1 MVYLLHFTIITDSVR
16 PTDEIGHDQLEQV
29 ELSLHCLNVHSTT
42 YEQPGDG
49 YSKQSSDTSLDAKAT
64 PVQPTDDDGQLGIA
78 TVGVGRQQQR
88 IIPFRLVA
96 PVNIPPNLQDAMKF
110 IVIGHYVDV
119 FRSISYHLEKGVERY
134 TTIFSGP
141 FIGFSEEDGIILDFG
156 RGTKQHLPV
165 QALNHS
171 AFARSDEYE
180 SIVQLIMDAILIAP
194 NPEKN
199 LATFL
204 EYPNL
209 QVPESLQLLYRACLP
224 SVATNQELQDKLAWQ
239 SRHLADWLREQQQ
252 QANFAS
258 NKITL
263 QLAQV
268 YDATAFINRHQMK
281 ADFRAVFMQKADF
294 HARAMEERQNYVPRT
309 DLENAILKLESTRS
323 AQSQGY
329 AYAEM
334 ATNGP
339 ERPKMRREHAEKARA
354 LHEKAINDHAIPL
367 LEFLHM
373 QKGMSESA
381 ALVANLRFDKM
392 LRILRLAQLDYII
405 HHTEWSEEER
415 KRKLQCHLAHVVNE
429 FGCIRNQLSSTA
441 TVVPVLQELLEKM
454 EESMVPLKE
463 NVAKGHIKGFALND
477 PTMNE

>member
-1 MVYLLHFTIITDSVR
+1 MYLLDFAIITDS
-16 PTDEIGHDQLEQV
+16 T
-29 ELSLHCLNVHSTT
+29 
-42 YEQPGDG
+42 
-49 YSKQSSDTSLDAKAT
+49 SK
-64 PVQPTDDDGQLGIA
+64 PVQPTDDKGQLGIA
-78 TVGVGRQQQR
+78 SVGVGRQQQR
-88 IIPFRLVA
+88 IIPRRLVA
-96 PVNIPPNLQDAMKF
+96 PVNIPVNLKDAMKF

-119 FRSISYHLEKGVERY
+119 FRSISCHLKNGIERY
-134 TTIFSGP
+134 ARIFSGP
-141 FIGFSEEDGIILDFG
+141 FTGFSEEDGIILDFG
-156 RGTKQHLPV
+156 LGTKQHLPV
-165 QALNHS
+165 QALTHP
-171 AFARSDEYE
+171 AFVRSDEYE

-194 NPEKN
+194 NPEEN

-204 EYPNL
+204 DLEYL
-209 QVPESLQLLYRACLP
+209 QVPKSLELLYRARLP
-224 SVATNQELQDKLAWQ
+224 SVATNQELQDELAQQ

-281 ADFRAVFMQKADF
+281 ADFRTVFMQKADF
-294 HARAMEERQNYVPRT
+294 HARAMEERRNYEPRT
-309 DLENAILKLESTRS
+309 DLENAILELESTRS

-339 ERPKMRREHAEKARA
+339 ERPVTRREHAEKARA
-354 LHEKAINDHAIPL
+354 LHEEAINKHAIPL
-367 LEFLHM
+367 LELLHM
-373 QKGMSESA
+373 HKGMSESA
-381 ALVANLRFDKM
+381 ALVANLQFDEM
-392 LRILRLAQLDYII
+392 LRTLRLYQLDYII
-405 HHTEWSEEER
+405 GITEFEWSDEER
-415 KRKLQCHLAHVVNE
+415 EGKLQYHLAHVVNE
-429 FGCIRNQLSSTA
+429 FDRIRDQLSSTA

-463 NVAKGHIKGFALND
+463 NVAKGHVKGFALND

>member
-1 MVYLLHFTIITDSVR
+1 MISGIPTSFCNHYTDSAQ
-16 PTDEIGHDQLEQV
+16 PDQPEQV
-29 ELSLHCLNVHSTT
+29 ESSLQHLSVHPTT
-42 YEQPGDG
+42 YEHPSDDH
-49 YSKQSSDTSLDAKAT
+49 SRQSPDPSLHVKPD
-64 PVQPTDDDGQLGIA
+64 QPTDDEGQLGVA
-78 TVGVGRQQQR
+78 SVGVGRQQQR
-88 IIPFRLVA
+88 IIPFSLVH
-96 PVNIPPNLQDAMKF
+96 PVNIPVKLQDALKF
-110 IVIGHYVDV
+110 IVIGHYLDV
-119 FRSISYHLEKGVERY
+119 FRSISCHLEIGVKRHAR
-134 TTIFSGP
+134 IFSGP
-141 FIGFSEEDGIILDFG
+141 FTGFSEEDGIILDFG
-156 RGTKQHLPV
+156 LGTKQHLPV

-199 LATFL
+199 LDTFL
-204 EYPNL
+204 EYPHL
-209 QVPESLQLLYRACLP
+209 QVPESLQLLYRARLP

-263 QLAQV
+263 QLAHV

-294 HARAMEERQNYVPRT
+294 HARAMQERQNYEPRT
-309 DLENAILKLESTRS
+309 DLEDAILKLESTRS

-339 ERPKMRREHAEKARA
+339 ERPVTRKEHAEKARA
-354 LHEKAINDHAIPL
+354 LHEDAINEYATPL
-367 LEFLHM
+367 LQLLRM
-373 QKGMSESA
+373 RNKMSESA
-381 ALVANLRFDKM
+381 ALVANLRFDEM
-392 LRILRLAQLDYII
+392 LRTLRLAQLDYII
-405 HHTEWSEEER
+405 HFPAWSEEVR
-415 KRKLQCHLAHVVNE
+415 QQKLQCHLAQVDNE
-429 FGCIRNQLSSTA
+429 FDRIRNQLSSRA
-441 TVVPVLQELLEKM
+441 TVVPVLKELLEKM

>member
-1 MVYLLHFTIITDSVR
+1 MVYLLHFKIITDSVQ
-16 PTDEIGHDQLEQV
+16 PTDDIGHDQLEQV
-29 ELSLHCLNVHSTT
+29 ESSLHLLNIHPTT
-42 YEQPGDG
+42 YEQPGDVH
-49 YSKQSSDTSLDAKAT
+49 SNQSSDTSLDAEAT
-64 PVQPTDDDGQLGIA
+64 PEQPTDDDGQLGI
-78 TVGVGRQQQR
+78 TPIGVGRQQQR

-96 PVNIPPNLQDAMKF
+96 PVNIPPKLQDAMKF

-119 FRSISYHLEKGVERY
+119 FRSIYCYFEKGVKGLSR
-134 TTIFSGP
+134 TFS
-141 FIGFSEEDGIILDFG
+141 GFSEKDGIILDFG
-156 RGTKQHLPV
+156 RGMKQHFPV
-165 QALNHS
+165 QALSHS
-171 AFARSDEYE
+171 AFAHCDEYE

-204 EYPNL
+204 EHPNL
-209 QVPESLQLLYRACLP
+209 QVPESLQLLYRARLP
-224 SVATNQELQDKLAWQ
+224 SVATNQELQDELAQQ

-252 QANFAS
+252 QTNFAS

-268 YDATAFINRHQMK
+268 YDATAFINRHQMR
-281 ADFRAVFMQKADF
+281 ADFRDVFMRKADF
-294 HARAMEERQNYVPRT
+294 HARAMEERQNYEPRT

-339 ERPKMRREHAEKARA
+339 ERPVTRREHAKKARE
-354 LHEKAINDHAIPL
+354 LHEEAITKHATPL
-367 LEFLHM
+367 LELLHM

-381 ALVANLRFDKM
+381 ALVANLRFDEM
-392 LRILRLAQLDYII
+392 LRTLRLYQLDYII
-405 HHTEWSEEER
+405 GITEWSDEER
-415 KRKLQCHLAHVVNE
+415 EGKLQYHLAHVVNE
-429 FGCIRNQLSSTA
+429 FDRIRDQLSSTA
-441 TVVPVLQELLEKM
+441 VVVPVLQELLEKM
-454 EESMVPLKE
+454 EESMVPLKK
-463 NVAKGHIKGFALND
+463 NVAKGHVKGFALND